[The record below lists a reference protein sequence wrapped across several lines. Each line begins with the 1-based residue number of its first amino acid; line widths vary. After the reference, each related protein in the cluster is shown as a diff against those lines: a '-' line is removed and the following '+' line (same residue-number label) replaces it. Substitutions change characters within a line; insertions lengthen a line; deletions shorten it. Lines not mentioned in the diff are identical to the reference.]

1 MSTFMKKACAV
12 LAMSVLSL
20 SLMSMA
26 QAGEV
31 KKVMKDMKIA
41 MQQAMDSK
49 SMPEFSQKFS
59 RLQNDA
65 KLANAQAWKADPA
78 LYKEGMQKLQFQLD
92 AVDAQIKANNL
103 SAAKLA
109 LSNVNPI
116 KKKYHNY
123 LN

>member
-1 MSTFMKKACAV
+1 MPSFMKKTYTV
-12 LAMSVLSL
+12 LTIGVLSL
-20 SLMSMA
+20 ALMSMA

-41 MQQAMDSK
+41 MQQAMASK
-49 SMPEFSQKFS
+49 SMPEFSQNFA

-65 KLANAQAWKADPA
+65 KQANAQAWRADPA
-78 LYKEGMQKLQFQLD
+78 LYKEGMQKLQFQLA
-92 AVDAQIKANNL
+92 AVDTQIKANNL
-103 SAAKLA
+103 SGAKLA
-109 LSNVNPI
+109 LSEVNPI

>member
-12 LAMSVLSL
+12 LTMSVLSL

-49 SMPEFSQKFS
+49 SMPEFSQKFL

>member
-1 MSTFMKKACAV
+1 MSRFMQKSCAV
-12 LAMSVLSL
+12 LSIALLSF
-20 SLMSMA
+20 SLASAA

-31 KKVMKDMKIA
+31 KKLMKDMKVA
-41 MQQAMDSK
+41 MQQAMASK
-49 SMPEFSQKFS
+49 SMPEFSQNFS

-65 KLANAQAWKADPA
+65 KLASEQTWRADPA
-78 LYKEGMQKLQFQLD
+78 LYKEGMQKLQFQFA

-103 SAAKLA
+103 AAAKSA
-109 LSNVNPI
+109 LNDANPI